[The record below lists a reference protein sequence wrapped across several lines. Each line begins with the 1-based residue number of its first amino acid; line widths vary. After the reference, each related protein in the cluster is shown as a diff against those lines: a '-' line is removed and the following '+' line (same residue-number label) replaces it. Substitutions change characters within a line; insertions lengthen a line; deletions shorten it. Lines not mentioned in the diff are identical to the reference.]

1 MIESFRCWELTTALA
16 LSLQEVGD
24 PGMPL
29 TVLSL
34 SASEQPSAM
43 LSSQLSTWP
52 MAFIEDEDHP
62 HTGAYDGANG
72 CSVG

>member
-1 MIESFRCWELTTALA
+1 MALA

-29 TVLSL
+29 IVLSL
-34 SASEQPSAM
+34 SASE
-43 LSSQLSTWP
+43 LSSQRFMAGLFYRLSTWP
-52 MAFIEDEDHP
+52 MAFIKDKDHP

-72 CSVG
+72 CSVR